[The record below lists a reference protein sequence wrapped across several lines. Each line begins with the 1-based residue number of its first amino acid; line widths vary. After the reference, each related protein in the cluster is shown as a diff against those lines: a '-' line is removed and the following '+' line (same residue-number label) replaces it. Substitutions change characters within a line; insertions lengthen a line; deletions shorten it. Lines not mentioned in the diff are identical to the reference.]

1 MAKKSKGSKRA
12 AKAAAKPA
20 ARRAARP
27 AAAAKSMGAAK
38 PAGAGKLRE
47 LISDLI
53 DAQNR
58 GDPQQSDAAMRALEK
73 LGGSGS
79 PVVRQRAV
87 VARAAAG
94 HPVPVDRAR
103 LLGELAARLD
113 TR

>member
-20 ARRAARP
+20 AKRAAKP
-27 AAAAKSMGAAK
+27 AAAAKSAGAGK

-47 LISDLI
+47 LIGELI

-58 GDPQQSDAAMRALEK
+58 GDPQQSDAALRALEK
-73 LGGSGS
+73 LGSSGS
-79 PVVRQRAV
+79 PEVRQRAV
-87 VARAAAG
+87 EAQAAAG

-113 TR
+113 MR

>member
-20 ARRAARP
+20 AKRAAKP
-27 AAAAKSMGAAK
+27 AAAAK
-38 PAGAGKLRE
+38 PAGAGRLRE

-58 GDPQQSDAAMRALEK
+58 GDPQQSDAALLALEK
-73 LGGSGS
+73 LGSSGS
-79 PVVRQRAV
+79 PEVRQRAV
-87 VARAAAG
+87 EARAAAG

-113 TR
+113 MR